1 MWALVQD
8 NAIQKVYMRP
18 TGLTI
23 GDVNYPKN
31 VMSQWSSSELES
43 IGLYEVVVDNTNFK
57 DKTFYIN
64 TNQTFTFAD
73 NAVTATYGEATPKPL
88 DDATDEDGNVVRGL
102 KYQHKVAI
110 NGQASGIL
118 ASTDWYVIREADGGT
133 EVPADINNYRT
144 AVRTKANEMCSLIDG
159 VANVD
164 ALAALY
170 VYDED
175 GNRPLGEFPTL

>member
-8 NAIQKVYMRP
+8 NEIQKVFIRP
-18 TGLTI
+18 AAFTI

-133 EVPADINNYRT
+133 EVPTDINNHRT

-170 VYDED
+170 VYDEE